1 MPNQNSANL
10 NIQNQL
16 LQSLAG
22 LSIAAGNKILM
33 STSGA
38 GATAGS
44 LDHSVGSNANGFF
57 LRLGNYQVCWLS
69 ALRLN
74 FLSVSTV
81 EGTWV
86 YPAAF
91 KSSTVPLLIFGN
103 LVNSGAGGAD
113 RDLSVPRSNAAGNVS
128 TGVRVFRVSG
138 TSDFVSGNFVDV
150 DALAIGEW
158 Q

>member
-1 MPNQNSANL
+1 MPNQNSVNL

-44 LDHSVGSNANGFF
+44 LDHSVGNNANGFF
-57 LRLGNYQVCWLS
+57 LRLGNYQACWISLF
-69 ALRLN
+69 RLN
-74 FLSVSTV
+74 FTNTV
-81 EGTWV
+81 QCSATWTF
-86 YPAAF
+86 PAAF
-91 KSSTVPLLIFGN
+91 KTATIPVIFAGN
-103 LVNSGAGGAD
+103 
-113 RDLSVPRSNAAGNVS
+113 PRLTNAAPNDRQIS
-128 TGVRVFRVSG
+128 T
-138 TSDFVSGNFVDV
+138 FVAGSISNSSAIIRIYHVTGQTEFASGNFVDCDV
-150 DALAIGEW
+150 LAIGEW